1 MEEYYSA
8 RTYVFVPTETPDMTN
23 ELLGMRIVKGDSRL
37 NLREVDGEKD
47 VEEQLIKYADLFIKE
62 EEL

>member
-23 ELLGMRIVKGDSRL
+23 ELAGMRIVKGDSRL
-37 NLREVDGEKD
+37 NLRELDGGKD
-47 VEEQLIKYADLFIKE
+47 VEEQLIKYADYLLQE
-62 EEL
+62 EEI